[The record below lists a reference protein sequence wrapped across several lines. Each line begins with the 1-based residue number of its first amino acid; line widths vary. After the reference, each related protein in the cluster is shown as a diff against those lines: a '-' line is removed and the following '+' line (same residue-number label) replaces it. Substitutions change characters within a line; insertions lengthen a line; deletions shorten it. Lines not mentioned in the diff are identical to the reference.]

1 MEVHRENP
9 ADHIFVDVDAESQRD
24 LLGNALIE
32 IRPPGESL
40 LQTRVAKEKITLPPH
55 SLPVMNRQAR
65 ITRKKELAMNIE
77 TATTNETTERTA
89 KTKRPTK
96 KAKTAKA
103 AAKATAKTKGTS
115 TRKQKSKPAGDSK
128 KAILVELLRRKEGSH
143 DRRDRKGDRL
153 AESHD
158 SRFH

>member
-40 LQTRVAKEKITLPPH
+40 LQTRVAKEKITRPPH

-96 KAKTAKA
+96 KAKNS
-103 AAKATAKTKGTS
+103 KG
-115 TRKQKSKPAGDSK
+115 
-128 KAILVELLRRKEGSH
+128 RRKGEGQ
-143 DRRDRKGDRL
+143 DQGD
-153 AESHD
+153 
-158 SRFH
+158 